1 MDKTLKHW
9 MLLVVLSTAGFA
21 CLAGLGLGLW
31 CLLADMGPGALLVR
45 GGLGLLAVL
54 ALAFVPGLI
63 LSSLIGRP
71 VRRISD
77 QLTAIGAGRL
87 PEEFK
92 DSSPAELAELSNELF
107 KLAHALQDDRQE
119 ADRAAARR
127 ARDMRQEALKRFAE
141 GIARE
146 VQQPLAGVVGFAEMA
161 LRQEGIEGQL
171 KNYLTLIEQEARSG
185 RETLERVLR
194 YCRDEAFATEPL
206 DINQLVV
213 ETSHG
218 LVSPNEGENVRL
230 SMNLSQDLPRVLGDA
245 GQLAQLFTSLLA
257 NAREALGADGGAIE
271 LSTNTD
277 KSGRVV
283 VMVKDAGRGMPAEQ
297 HDRVFTP
304 FFTNK
309 GTRKGAGLSLA
320 LADSIVRRHGGR
332 IEFFSDPG
340 QGTVFFVTLPSDG
353 PTSE

>member
-1 MDKTLKHW
+1 
-9 MLLVVLSTAGFA
+9 
-21 CLAGLGLGLW
+21 
-31 CLLADMGPGALLVR
+31 
-45 GGLGLLAVL
+45 
-54 ALAFVPGLI
+54 
-63 LSSLIGRP
+63 
-71 VRRISD
+71 
-77 QLTAIGAGRL
+77 
-87 PEEFK
+87 
-92 DSSPAELAELSNELF
+92 
-107 KLAHALQDDRQE
+107 
-119 ADRAAARR
+119 
-127 ARDMRQEALKRFAE
+127 MRQEALKRFSE

-161 LRQEGIEGQL
+161 LRQEGVAGQL
-171 KNYLTLIEQEARSG
+171 KNYLTMIEQEARSG
-185 RETLERVLR
+185 REALERVLR

-213 ETSHG
+213 ETSQG
-218 LVSPNEGENVRL
+218 LASPREGENIQL
-230 SMNLSQDLPRVLGDA
+230 SMNLSQDLPRVSGDS
-245 GQLAQLFTSLLA
+245 GQLSQLFTSLLA

-304 FFTNK
+304 FFTSK

-340 QGTVFFVTLPSDG
+340 EGSVFFVTLPPDG
-353 PTSE
+353 PARE